1 MRIQKI
7 ILELKQTVKEGNKSV
22 LGVVLDYLSLRKRKW
37 LLWNEYYN
45 YELDRQSS
53 EFRKNFLGA
62 IEQGVYL
69 ELLNPFK
76 YYILA
81 RNKYLTHLVLE
92 KENIPMPELY
102 CYYNPERGVTSD
114 GNVSNDL
121 FSTIQVLKAKNVKK
135 CVVKETEGSHGE
147 SVFAVNGIIYEGDD
161 ALMEIVGGRTVR
173 LSTILRQ
180 YPLLFEQRIIQTKQ
194 LSDFNPTSVNTIRF
208 MTVLFPNGEVEIIG
222 TFIKIGRAG
231 SFVDNAGKGG
241 NVDAGIDSDTG
252 EVYGAIEFN
261 GFRKSLSIDSH
272 PDTGCA
278 LNGVVLD
285 NWNFI
290 CRKLKSFQQKI
301 PFLKAVGWD
310 VALTDNGPVIIEIND
325 FWDTTG
331 QLFIKKGWRESI
343 RKCYLAW
350 YVQNLKDNV
359 NYDMGRRNPAKMS
372 LKEKVIRAV

>member
-135 CVVKETEGSHGE
+135 CVVKETEGSHGD

-208 MTVLFPNGEVEIIG
+208 MTVVPFCWSEQCCDGAVCSLTILFL
-222 TFIKIGRAG
+222 KKRC
-231 SFVDNAGKGG
+231 
-241 NVDAGIDSDTG
+241 
-252 EVYGAIEFN
+252 
-261 GFRKSLSIDSH
+261 KSLTKIQGKKRKISSIQGLNLGNYTKRV
-272 PDTGCA
+272 TG
-278 LNGVVLD
+278 LSEG
-285 NWNFI
+285 
-290 CRKLKSFQQKI
+290 
-301 PFLKAVGWD
+301 
-310 VALTDNGPVIIEIND
+310 
-325 FWDTTG
+325 
-331 QLFIKKGWRESI
+331 
-343 RKCYLAW
+343 YLC
-350 YVQNLKDNV
+350 V
-359 NYDMGRRNPAKMS
+359 
-372 LKEKVIRAV
+372 RAVLRANPLTVGAM